1 MEAETSKA
9 IARLEARIR
18 ELEAKLAMASM
29 PDEAQALLDDLQM
42 ELAPGEA
49 ERVSLDSVEAF
60 LQDMGYQTRRF
71 EEFRLISF
79 TDMFRDYTVQLMSDG
94 SAEMVLGEGLDP
106 DADRNLLLLLT
117 TLCDTDVSISLNL
130 KKELIEFSVGSIE
143 LDPDSYRSTIRFYIN
158 LLDEASKNLCRHY
171 AALSESQRKG
181 DRSRMPS

>member
-1 MEAETSKA
+1 
-9 IARLEARIR
+9 
-18 ELEAKLAMASM
+18 MASM

-42 ELAPGEA
+42 ELAPAGEA
-49 ERVSLDSVEAF
+49 ERVSLDSIEAF

-94 SAEMVLGEGLDP
+94 SVEMILGEGLDP

-130 KKELIEFSVGSIE
+130 KKELIEFSVGAIE

-171 AALSESQRKG
+171 AALSESQR
-181 DRSRMPS
+181 RSPRPRMLS